1 MSELLLLRH
10 GQAEDEG
17 SDGTD
22 ASRDLTAKGEDEARA
37 AGVALAALGLRADV
51 VLVSPKVRAWRTAL
65 LACEALGGAPVEHAA
80 VVGLD
85 RDEALQAARLGDR
98 VLVVGH
104 EPDLSQ
110 TVHDLTGA
118 RIRMQK
124 GAVALLVVEGSR
136 AELRGLLGHDV
147 LARVRG

>member
-10 GQAEDEG
+10 GQAEDVG
-17 SDGTD
+17 ADGTD
-22 ASRDLTAKGEDEARA
+22 ASRDLTAKGEAQARA
-37 AGVALAALGLRADV
+37 AGVALAALGLSPDV
-51 VLVSPKVRAWRTAL
+51 VLASPKVRAWRTAL
-65 LACEALGGAPVEHAA
+65 LACEALGGAPVEHGA

-85 RDEALQAARLGDR
+85 RDEALLAAGLGDR

-110 TVHDLTGA
+110 ALHDLTGSS
-118 RIRMQK
+118 IRMRK
-124 GAVALLVVEGSR
+124 AAVAVVSLGGAR
-136 AELRGLLGHDV
+136 GELRALLGPDV

>member
-10 GQAEDEG
+10 GTAEDRG
-17 SDGTD
+17 PSGGD
-22 ASRDLTAKGEDEARA
+22 ADRDLVAKGEAQARA
-37 AGVALAALGLRADV
+37 AGVALAALGLTPDV
-51 VLVSPKVRAWRTAL
+51 VLASPKVRAWRTAL
-65 LACEALGGAPVEHAA
+65 LACEALGGAPVEHPA

-85 RDEALQAARLGDR
+85 RDEALLAAGLGDR

-118 RIRMQK
+118 RIRMRK
-124 GAVALLVVEGSR
+124 AAVAVIAVQGSR
-136 AELRGLLGHDV
+136 AELRALLGPDV
-147 LARVRG
+147 LSRVRG